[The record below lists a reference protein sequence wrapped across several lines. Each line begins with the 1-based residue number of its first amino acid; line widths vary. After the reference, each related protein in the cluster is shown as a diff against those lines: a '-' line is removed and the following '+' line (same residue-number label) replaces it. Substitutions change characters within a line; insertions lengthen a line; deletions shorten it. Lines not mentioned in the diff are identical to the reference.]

1 VKKKKVVLIIRD
13 GWGHSDSEYG
23 NAIMTAETPNHD
35 KYVKDFPTAVLKCM
49 GNDVGNPKGVMGGSE
64 VGHLTLGAG
73 RIVWQ
78 PQELINR
85 SINDKSFF
93 ENKNLLA
100 AVENCKKSD
109 STLHLMGLFS
119 DAGVHSDLDH
129 LFALMELAKVNGL
142 SKIFIHLILD
152 GRDVPERSALDVLK
166 RLEEEIERI
175 KVGKVASVIGRYFAM
190 DRDLNWE
197 RTEKAF
203 DMLIHGQGYEA
214 STVEEAIKM
223 AYERGVKTDYYVEP
237 TIIKNDSEPVAL
249 VKENDSLIWFNFR
262 SDRSR
267 QLIAMLKNLPMCP
280 TRLQEND
287 ELFLVCMCRYDESW
301 DLPVAFEMEK
311 IENGLGEYLSK
322 NGKTQLKIAETEKY
336 AHVTFFFNGQ
346 KEKTFKGE
354 DRMMVNSPEVES
366 YDMKPE
372 MSAREVCDKVLGEL
386 GKYDFILVNFAN
398 ADLVGHSGIFDAV
411 VKGCEVVDKC
421 VGEIIKKAIENDYYV
436 LLGADHGNADHML
449 YENGEIDASHGFNP
463 VTCTL
468 IGKKEDL
475 IGVNLK
481 DGGLSNVAA
490 TVLELM
496 GIEKA
501 EEMDESLI
509 KEKV

>member
-1 VKKKKVVLIIRD
+1 MKKKKVVLIIRD

-23 NAIMTAETPNHD
+23 NAIMKAKTPNHD
-35 KYVKDFPTAVLKCM
+35 KYVKDFPTAVLKCT
-49 GNDVGNPKGVMGGSE
+49 GKNVGNPKNIMGGSE

-93 ENKNLLA
+93 ENKNLLSA
-100 AVENCKKSD
+100 IQNCKEKNSA
-109 STLHLMGLFS
+109 LHLMGLFS

-129 LFALMELAKVNGL
+129 LFALMELAKMNGL
-142 SKIFIHLILD
+142 SKVFIHLVLD
-152 GRDVPERSALDVLK
+152 GRDVPERSALDIFK
-166 RLEEEIERI
+166 RLKEEIERI
-175 KVGKVASVIGRYFAM
+175 KIGKVASVIGRYFAM
-190 DRDLNWE
+190 DRDINWK

-214 STVEEAIKM
+214 NSVEGAIKA
-223 AYERGVKTDYYVEP
+223 AYKRGVKTDYYVEP
-237 TIIKNDSEPVAL
+237 TIIKDGNGAVGL
-249 VKENDSLIWFNFR
+249 VKENDSFIWFNFR

-267 QLIAMLKNLPMCP
+267 QLIAMLKRLPMCP
-280 TRLQEND
+280 TRFQENKGP
-287 ELFLVCMCRYDESW
+287 FLVCMCRYDESW
-301 DLPVAFEMEK
+301 DLPVAFETEEIK
-311 IENGLGEYLSK
+311 NGLGEYLSK
-322 NGKTQLKIAETEKY
+322 NGKTQLRVAETEKY
-336 AHVTFFFNGQ
+336 PHVTFFFNGQ
-346 KEKTFKGE
+346 REKKYAGE

-411 VKGCEVVDKC
+411 VEACEVVDKC

-475 IGVNLK
+475 VGVDLK
-481 DGGLSNVAA
+481 NGGLSNVAA

-509 KEKV
+509 EEKT